1 MERSYESERDESTR
15 VILELYFFLI
25 FGTIFFDKDRLFIF
39 IYKSFRT
46 ERKFAEAKL
55 RFGFSR
61 LFIREKK
68 MHTVP
73 APRKK
78 KVMVVEDSLLDL
90 QVIQHHLE
98 KDYETIL
105 VQDPNLAVQLAR
117 TNQPDLILMDI
128 MMPQIGGVEVC
139 RKLKNN
145 PQTTDIP
152 VIFITSIEDPKIET
166 LGFNLG
172 AVDFVK
178 KPFSPTIFKAR
189 IKSHLELSRLLEIKS
204 SRLEIIRRLVIASEY
219 RDNETGN
226 HILRMSKYCEV
237 LAKHY
242 GLPLEEIEDIYNASA
257 MHDVGKIG
265 IPDSILRKN
274 GRLTSE
280 EFEIIKTHPII
291 GADIIGEHE
300 TGLLKVARE
309 ICIGHHEKWD
319 GSGYPYGCKGEEIS
333 LSARIASVADVFD
346 ALTTNRPYKN
356 GWPIGQAVEY
366 IRSQSGISFDPEIVE
381 VFSENIV
388 DLLRAKVEFTAHTQ
402 MNGEQQSEESFV

>member
-1 MERSYESERDESTR
+1 
-15 VILELYFFLI
+15 
-25 FGTIFFDKDRLFIF
+25 
-39 IYKSFRT
+39 
-46 ERKFAEAKL
+46 
-55 RFGFSR
+55 
-61 LFIREKK
+61 
-68 MHTVP
+68 MHKIP
-73 APRKK
+73 SQRKK
-78 KVMVVEDSLLDL
+78 KIMIVEDSLLDL

-98 KDYETIL
+98 KDYEIIL
-105 VQDPNLAVQLAR
+105 IQDSNLAIQLAK
-117 TNQPDLILMDI
+117 TSQPDLILMDI
-128 MMPQIGGVEVC
+128 RMPQIGGVEIC

-145 PQTTDIP
+145 PLTADIP
-152 VIFITSIEDPKIET
+152 VIFITSIEDPKMET
-166 LGFNLG
+166 LGFKMG
-172 AVDFVK
+172 AVDFFK
-178 KPFSPTIFKAR
+178 KPFSPPIFKAR

-204 SRLEIIRRLVIASEY
+204 SRLEIIRRLVVASEY

-237 LAKHY
+237 LANHY
-242 GLPLEEIEDIYNASA
+242 GLPPEEVEDIYNASA

-280 EFEIIKTHPII
+280 EFEVIKTHPLI
-291 GADIIGEHE
+291 GANIIGEHE

-319 GSGYPYGCKGEEIS
+319 GSGYPYGLKGEEIS

-366 IRSQSGISFDPEIVE
+366 VRSQAGTSFDPEIVE
-381 VFSENIV
+381 IFSKNMV
-388 DLLRAKVEFTAHTQ
+388 DVLRARIEFTTHTQ
-402 MNGEQQSEESFV
+402 MNGEDTQNKEVIV

>member
-1 MERSYESERDESTR
+1 
-15 VILELYFFLI
+15 
-25 FGTIFFDKDRLFIF
+25 
-39 IYKSFRT
+39 
-46 ERKFAEAKL
+46 
-55 RFGFSR
+55 
-61 LFIREKK
+61 

-73 APRKK
+73 IPRKK
-78 KVMVVEDSLLDL
+78 KVMVVEDNLLDL

-105 VQDPNLAVQLAR
+105 VQDPNLAIQLAR

-128 MMPQIGGVEVC
+128 RMPQIGGVEVC
-139 RKLKNN
+139 RRLKKN

-152 VIFITSIEDPKIET
+152 VIFITSIEDPKMET
-166 LGFNLG
+166 LGFQMG
-172 AVDFVK
+172 AVDFLK
-178 KPFSPTIFKAR
+178 KPFSPPVFRAR
-189 IKSHLELSRLLEIKS
+189 VKSHLELSRMLEIKS
-204 SRLEIIRRLVIASEY
+204 SRLEIIRRLVVASEY

-226 HILRMSKYCEV
+226 HILRMSKYSEV
-237 LAKHY
+237 LAKSY
-242 GLPLEEIEDIYNASA
+242 GLSPESVEDIHNASA

-291 GADIIGEHE
+291 GANIIGEHE

-319 GSGYPYGCKGEEIS
+319 GSGYPYGLKGEEIS

-366 IRSQSGISFDPEIVE
+366 IRSQAGTSFDPEIVDI
-381 VFSENIV
+381 FSENLV
-388 DLLRAKVEFTAHTQ
+388 DLLRVKVEFTVHTQ
-402 MNGEQQSEESFV
+402 MNGETTQNEESIA

>member
-1 MERSYESERDESTR
+1 
-15 VILELYFFLI
+15 
-25 FGTIFFDKDRLFIF
+25 
-39 IYKSFRT
+39 
-46 ERKFAEAKL
+46 
-55 RFGFSR
+55 
-61 LFIREKK
+61 